1 MNQFALHDWQRR
13 IGAGTDR
20 LAGTRMFDM
29 ARRTHME
36 NEQAGQSSFATTQW
50 SMVLAAGR
58 RSSPDADQ
66 ALATL
71 CETYW
76 YPLYA
81 YARRRVTQIGEA
93 QDLTQSFFATL
104 LEKDYVRPAAPERG
118 RFRSYLLTA
127 FQHFLSKEWEKAKA
141 QKRGGG
147 KLPIRLDFSDSDSR
161 WHSEPYTHL
170 TADQLFE
177 RQWAVAVLHRV
188 MDRLAAEV
196 AQDGKAKQFELLK
209 GFLIGEPEEHTYS
222 DIAKELGTTAAAV
235 KMVASRMRRRY
246 RRLLR
251 DEIAQTVA
259 SQDDV
264 DQEIRDLFNT
274 LGR

>member
-1 MNQFALHDWQRR
+1 M
-13 IGAGTDR
+13 
-20 LAGTRMFDM
+20 LAM
-29 ARRTHME
+29 ARRTNIE
-36 NEQAGQSSFATTQW
+36 NEHGGHSQFSTTRW

-58 RSSPDADQ
+58 HSLDADQ

-81 YARRRVTQIGEA
+81 YARRRVAQISEA

-104 LEKDYVRPAAPERG
+104 LEKDYVQPAAPERG

-161 WHSEPYTHL
+161 WHLEPCTHL
-170 TADQLFE
+170 TADQLYE

-188 MDRLAAEV
+188 MDRLAAEFT
-196 AQDGKAKQFELLK
+196 QDGKAKQFESLK
-209 GFLIGEPEEHTYS
+209 GFMIGDHGEHTY
-222 DIAKELGTTAAAV
+222 DDVAKELGTTAAAA
-235 KMVASRMRRRY
+235 KMAASRMRRGY

-259 SQDDV
+259 SPEEV
-264 DQEIRDLFNT
+264 DQEIRDLFAT
-274 LGR
+274 LSK